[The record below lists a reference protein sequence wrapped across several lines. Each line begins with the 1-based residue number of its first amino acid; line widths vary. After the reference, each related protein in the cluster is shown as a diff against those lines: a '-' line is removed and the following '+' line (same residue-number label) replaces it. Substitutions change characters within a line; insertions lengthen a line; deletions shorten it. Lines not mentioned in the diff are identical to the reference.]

1 MGSNRPHI
9 FNYFLENI
17 HFKYAFWL
25 LNLQIITK
33 LILIF
38 INTTLTFD
46 AFTLFSIKFNAS
58 SKLIAMKFL
67 FTFFFL
73 SIYFIAGAQT
83 TQKPLVESSKGMVVS
98 THPVASAVG
107 LEILKKGGNAIDAA
121 VAVNFALAVC
131 HPAAGNIGGGGFLVY
146 RDAKGQ
152 NFALDYREKAPL
164 KGHRDMYLDEKGNI
178 IPGKSFVGIFSAGVP
193 GTVAGMVEMHRK
205 FGKLAWSELVA
216 PSIELAKDGVVLTEK
231 EARGL
236 NRNKADFIKENPGK
250 SYLIKMDTVSWKMG
264 EKLIQTDLAETLTR
278 IAAKKLKGFYAGK
291 TADLLVAEMDRQGG
305 LISKKD
311 LRKYRAVWRQPITQA
326 YKNYQIIGM
335 PPPSSG
341 GIALAQLMQMVE
353 KYPLASWGA
362 SSDSTIQVMIE
373 AERRVYADRAKWL
386 GDPDFVK
393 VPVSELMDPSYV
405 GQRMKTMSF
414 DHATPSKEVAA
425 GDFPAYESP
434 ETTHY
439 SIVDEEGNAVSITTT
454 LNNSYGSKVFV
465 GGAGFLLNDEMD
477 DFSAK
482 AGVPNLYGLIGTKA
496 NEIQPQ
502 KRMLSSMTP
511 TIITE
516 NNQLKMVVGT
526 PGGSTIITSVF
537 QVVLNVL
544 EMKMNMQQ
552 AVEFPRF
559 HHQWLPEQTRFEP
572 KRFSED
578 QLSRLKS
585 KGYEFSP
592 TSAIGLVEGILILPS
607 GKRQGGAD
615 SRGDDTVSAY

>member
-1 MGSNRPHI
+1 
-9 FNYFLENI
+9 
-17 HFKYAFWL
+17 
-25 LNLQIITK
+25 
-33 LILIF
+33 
-38 INTTLTFD
+38 
-46 AFTLFSIKFNAS
+46 
-58 SKLIAMKFL
+58 MKFYL
-67 FTFFFL
+67 SLLLVSCYFT
-73 SIYFIAGAQT
+73 SVAQN
-83 TQKPLVESSKGMVVS
+83 TQKPLVESTKGMVVS

-164 KGHRDMYLDEKGNI
+164 KGHRDMYLDDKGSI

-193 GTVAGMVEMHRK
+193 GTVAGMVEMHKK
-205 FGKLAWSELVA
+205 FGKLAWGELVA
-216 PSIELAKDGVVLTEK
+216 PAIDLAKNGVILTEK

-236 NRNKADFIKENPGK
+236 NRNKDDFKKENPGK
-250 SYLIKMDTVSWKMG
+250 TYLIKSDTVSWKAG
-264 EKLIQTDLAETLTR
+264 EKLIQSDLAETLTR
-278 IAAKKLKGFYAGK
+278 ISAKKLNGFYKGK
-291 TADLLVAEMDRQGG
+291 TADLLVAEMERQGG

-311 LRKYRAVWRQPITQA
+311 LKKYQAVWRQPIIQG
-326 YKNYQIIGM
+326 YKNFQVIGM

-353 KYPLASWGA
+353 KYPLAQWGPNA
-362 SSDSTIQVMIE
+362 DSTIQIMVE

-386 GDPDFVK
+386 GDPDFVQ
-393 VPVSELMDPSYV
+393 VPVKELMDPTYV
-405 GQRMKTMSF
+405 NNRMKSMSF
-414 DHATPSKEVAA
+414 EKATPSKEVAA
-425 GDFPAYESP
+425 GDFPSYESP

-537 QVVLNVL
+537 QVILNVL

-559 HHQWLPEQTRFEP
+559 HHQWLPEQTRFES
-572 KRFSED
+572 KRFSEE
-578 QLSRLKS
+578 QLQRLKS
-585 KGYEFSP
+585 KGYDFGPSP
-592 TSAIGLVEGILILPS
+592 SIGLVEGILILPS